1 MVSIDKIDKKAYF
14 DFILKH
20 FRKANIDVS
29 HEIIE
34 YILSISHLHTY
45 YVQAIANFLY
55 GLETPPKSIKEF
67 ELLYRDFIFE
77 KSVFYSELP
86 ELITKQQFSVLKAIA
101 KSGTVSNPNSAEFQQ
116 ASKIKGPSSMHRAI
130 NSLLDK
136 QLILKDNDVIRL
148 YDVFLEHYLKYIW
161 TKHPT
166 SECISVRR
174 YRMTPQI
181 ISPIHFVRLIC
192 AL

>member
-1 MVSIDKIDKKAYF
+1 MEIKNKKAYF

-67 ELLYRDFIFE
+67 ED
-77 KSVFYSELP
+77 
-86 ELITKQQFSVLKAIA
+86 
-101 KSGTVSNPNSAEFQQ
+101 
-116 ASKIKGPSSMHRAI
+116 H
-130 NSLLDK
+130 
-136 QLILKDNDVIRL
+136 
-148 YDVFLEHYLKYIW
+148 
-161 TKHPT
+161 
-166 SECISVRR
+166 
-174 YRMTPQI
+174 
-181 ISPIHFVRLIC
+181 
-192 AL
+192 